1 MERLIIIPLIAIM
14 TLCSGWDV
22 EELGG
27 GYILYNNAIY
37 FNLQDSQIINEVIGP
52 DVIDVNYDD
61 YHIVA
66 KRKQEDRIV
75 ETVVSEPL
83 SDVSLD
89 KVRKSSQKEIMMDE
103 SFWIIIKA
111 SQQVFG
117 PLTHASFLQK
127 CDSLHVQLKLNQ

>member
-1 MERLIIIPLIAIM
+1 MERLIIIPLIAIL

-37 FNLQDSQIINEVIGP
+37 FNIQDTQIIQEAVGS

-61 YHIVA
+61 YYIVA
-66 KRKQEDRIV
+66 KRKQEDWIV
-75 ETVVSEPL
+75 ETVVSDPL

-89 KVRKSSQKEIMMDE
+89 KVKRFNQKDMMTDE

-111 SQQVFG
+111 SQQVYG
-117 PLTHASFLQK
+117 PLTHASFQQM